1 MEQDPNISPVNPLPP
16 VIVALALAFAVIEI
30 AVTLGSKGL
39 IGGPQAVGWRI
50 ALVSDYAPSGFLLDR
65 MIETHTYTPDLLLR
79 FVTYPFIHANFT
91 HMVFSVV
98 ILLAMGKVVG
108 EVFKG
113 WAVLVVFF
121 ASSIGAALIYGL
133 VISSRV
139 ALIGAMPGVYG
150 LIGAF
155 TFVLWMSLGLHNANR
170 MRAFSLIGFL
180 MGIQLVFGVLFG
192 STQDWIADLSGFAI
206 GFLLSFVVSPG
217 GWARVL
223 DTLRQRS

>member
-79 FVTYPFIHANFT
+79 FVTYAFIHANFT

-121 ASSIGAALIYGL
+121 ASSIGAAVIYGL
-133 VISSRV
+133 LISSRV
-139 ALIGAMPGVYG
+139 PLIGAMPGVYG

-206 GFLLSFVVSPG
+206 GFLVSFIVSPG
-217 GWARVL
+217 GWGRLL
-223 DTLRQRS
+223 DKMRQRS